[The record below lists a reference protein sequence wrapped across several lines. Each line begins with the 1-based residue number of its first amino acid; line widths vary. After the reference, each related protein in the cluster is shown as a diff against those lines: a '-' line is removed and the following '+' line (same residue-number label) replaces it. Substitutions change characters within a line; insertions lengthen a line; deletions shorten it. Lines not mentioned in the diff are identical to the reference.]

1 MPIIYKSHPTQETQK
16 EIKSV
21 PTNIPSKNIYYKNN
35 IFRSKLEYRWAR
47 FFEKMDWSWEY
58 EPMQYFQY
66 LKSLWI
72 PDFALQLSDTR
83 LILIEIKPLASL
95 SNWLDKEYLHKRK
108 NIQNAFL
115 HLQQETNIECSVM
128 ILGSEPFL
136 YWSSDNNNDKQLGL
150 SIHNE
155 TFEHATENDWKYSY
169 VNFICA
175 KNEINKSFGISETV
189 NQHLN
194 KQIIY
199 PNNGQHY
206 YVDANKQGNIN
217 FTQKDIDIV
226 TTRNRPSE
234 VNYITQQYNA

>member
-1 MPIIYKSHPTQETQK
+1 LNLKLTS
-16 EIKSV
+16 
-21 PTNIPSKNIYYKNN
+21 
-35 IFRSKLEYRWAR
+35 IFRPV
-47 FFEKMDWSWEY
+47 FFDVN
-58 EPMQYFQY
+58 
-66 LKSLWI
+66 LSLNFLFHTDFSSI
-72 PDFALQLSDTR
+72 PNLGNVIFFASPS
-83 LILIEIKPLASL
+83 ISPLASL